1 MPTIFALLRARKAL
15 KDRKDISL
23 IITGGLRVASDF
35 AKAFALGANAV
46 AIGTAAL
53 IAIGCQQYR
62 ICNTGKCPVGI
73 ATQDPALRSRFNIDK
88 SAKRLANYLL
98 VVTKELQDFARLTGK
113 NDIQQLSMSDLFT
126 TNSEISSYSDIEHV

>member
-1 MPTIFALLRARKAL
+1 ML
-15 KDRKDISL
+15 KDRKGISL
-23 IITGGLRVASDF
+23 IITGGLRVSSDF
-35 AKAFALGANAV
+35 AKAIALGADAV

-73 ATQDPALRSRFNIDK
+73 ATQDEILRSRFDIEK
-88 SAKRLANYLL
+88 AARRLTNYLG

-113 NDIQQLSMSDLFT
+113 DDVHLLSMQDLFT
-126 TNSEISSYSDIEHV
+126 TNSEISGYSDIEHV